1 MFFLILLI
9 PNGPQHCWRSITDS
23 MSLRRGFCLWHNLL
37 WAHCPN
43 WQTVLWVNCRSNY
56 DPSSLKTKLLLL
68 FHFYFSLDFDC
79 SWWTVYFEKLVKNRS
94 SVNHAHARARRNKRE
109 RDEKKEASRLKVC
122 KQSCARS
129 HTEWRPGVSICASF
143 HMITILASSR
153 AAVSLSLT
161 LFQRV
166 HNSTITSRCYTFDG
180 CSPCTSSS
188 VAGGGRGEKGE
199 KIESWG
205 GGYANTHYTR
215 PVQTEYHSLWISP
228 PSSWPLS
235 TSTTSSRHDF
245 KKRGTHKK
253 SKAVH
258 VTSTLPE

>member
-1 MFFLILLI
+1 M
-9 PNGPQHCWRSITDS
+9 
-23 MSLRRGFCLWHNLL
+23 
-37 WAHCPN
+37 
-43 WQTVLWVNCRSNY
+43 WVNCRSNY
-56 DPSSLKTKLLLL
+56 DPSSLKTKLLLS
-68 FHFYFSLDFDC
+68 FYFYFSLDFDC

-109 RDEKKEASRLKVC
+109 RDEKKKTASRLKVC

-180 CSPCTSSS
+180 CSPCTLEGEKRGRKLG
-188 VAGGGRGEKGE
+188 VEGGGGLR
-199 KIESWG
+199 
-205 GGYANTHYTR
+205 
-215 PVQTEYHSLWISP
+215 
-228 PSSWPLS
+228 
-235 TSTTSSRHDF
+235 
-245 KKRGTHKK
+245 
-253 SKAVH
+253 
-258 VTSTLPE
+258 